1 MEELHSINYLDD
13 SGESTSETLIQ
24 MAEALRDAIP
34 RDKARINSFR
44 VLDYL
49 ARRTIELVREGKE
62 PLIPTKDIHI
72 DLAGNPN
79 QDPSAW
85 LSPLWTA
92 IEKKFYDQI
101 EATVIERCR
110 ERGLSQYPR
119 PARQRGSP
127 ALYRLEGSR
136 LDASQEHTPISEAS
150 VDTRRSHRTA
160 SYQQDLTLKLSSL
173 GRFIFGR
180 GLAWTRSKKLILV
193 ALILCITL
201 VLIVVI
207 FVGYAALGQS
217 HSPLSAAD
225 VVAILVFLGGPWV
238 VMRWLDKQMRFF
250 DDRIVIAPDWAL
262 AWKEFGA
269 TLELEGEPE
278 SGGTR
283 AIKVVRYTAPCPI
296 CDGMLKLDRGEPDFP
311 RRVVGRCS
319 KSPREHV
326 YSFDRITLQGAALN
340 SPT

>member
-1 MEELHSINYLDD
+1 MKELHSINHLDE
-13 SGESTSETLIQ
+13 SGESASEMLIQ
-24 MAEALRDAIP
+24 MAEALREAIP
-34 RDKARINSFR
+34 RDKARINAFR
-44 VLDYL
+44 VLEYL
-49 ARRTIELVREGKE
+49 AQRTIELVRDGKE

-110 ERGLSQYPR
+110 KRGLSQYPR

-127 ALYRLEGSR
+127 TRYGLKGCL
-136 LDASQEHTPISEAS
+136 LDTSQEHTPISEAS
-150 VDTRRSHRTA
+150 VGTRLSDRTA
-160 SYQQDLTLKLSSL
+160 SYHQDLTLKLSSL

-180 GLAWTRSKKLILV
+180 GLAWTRSKKVIL
-193 ALILCITL
+193 ATLILCTTL
-201 VLIVVI
+201 VLAIVI
-207 FVGYAALGQS
+207 FFSYAAFGQS
-217 HSPLSAAD
+217 DSPLSAAD
-225 VVAILVFLGGPWV
+225 VVAILFFLGGPWV
-238 VMRWLDKQMRFF
+238 VMRWIDKQMRIF

-269 TLELEGEPE
+269 TMELEGESE
-278 SGGTR
+278 NGGTR
-283 AIKVVRYTAPCPI
+283 TIKVVRYTAPCPI
-296 CDGMLKLDRGEPDFP
+296 CDGTLKLDRGEPDFP

-319 KSPREHV
+319 NSPREHV
-326 YSFDRITLQGAALN
+326 YSFDRITLRGVALN
-340 SPT
+340 SPI